1 MGSIDTSAR
10 RKAWLLVILL
20 LLLLVLAVAWKAYVP
35 ADGEGIKPLLAQLR
49 LGSAGMSPWL
59 AIACVLL
66 ASVVA
71 VPLGVIIVAC
81 ALLFPPLTATAY
93 VLIGATLGGIG
104 SYSLGNYLGHDG
116 LQRFAGE
123 RINSVSRRLA
133 ERGLLS
139 VIIIRLLPIAP
150 FAIVNMIAGAS
161 HLRLRDFIPGT
172 LIGMLP
178 GTLIIA
184 FSVAHLQLWFA
195 AQRFLFP
202 S

>member
-1 MGSIDTSAR
+1 MRSSPRFAHLRVLTLI
-10 RKAWLLVILL
+10 V
-20 LLLLVLAVAWKAYVP
+20 LLLVLIALAVAWKAYAP
-35 ADGEGIKPLLAQLR
+35 ADSQGMAAFLDSLR
-49 LGSAGMSPWL
+49 QGLGSVPPWL
-59 AIACVLL
+59 ALSGVLV
-66 ASVVA
+66 ASIVA
-71 VPLGVIIVAC
+71 VPLGVIIIAS
-81 ALLFPPLTATAY
+81 ALLFGPLPAILY
-93 VLIGATLGGIG
+93 VLTGATLGGMV
-104 SYSLGNYLGHDG
+104 SYGIGNYLGHDG

-123 RINSVSRRLA
+123 RINRISRRLA

-184 FSVAHLQLWFA
+184 FSVGHLHQWLA
-195 AQRFLFP
+195 A
-202 S
+202 

>member
-1 MGSIDTSAR
+1 MKSSPRFAR
-10 RKAWLLVILL
+10 MRLLTLIVLL
-20 LLLLVLAVAWKAYVP
+20 LALIALAVAWKAYAP
-35 ADGEGIKPLLAQLR
+35 ADSQGMAEFLDSLR
-49 LGSAGMSPWL
+49 QSLGSLPPWL
-59 AIACVLL
+59 ALAGVLV
-66 ASVVA
+66 ASIIA
-71 VPLGVIIVAC
+71 VPLGVIIVAS
-81 ALLFPPLTATAY
+81 ALLFGPLPATLY
-93 VLIGATLGGIG
+93 VLIGATLGGMV
-104 SYSLGNYLGHDG
+104 SYGIGNYLGHDG

-123 RINSVSRRLA
+123 RINRISRRLA

-184 FSVAHLQLWFA
+184 FSVGQLQQWLA
-195 AQRFLFP
+195 T
-202 S
+202 

>member
-1 MGSIDTSAR
+1 MTSPPRFAR
-10 RKAWLLVILL
+10 LRVLTLIG
-20 LLLLVLAVAWKAYVP
+20 LVLALVALAIVWNIYAPDDSKRMT
-35 ADGEGIKPLLAQLR
+35 ELLASLR
-49 LGSAGMSPWL
+49 LNAATLSPWL
-59 AIACVLL
+59 VLAAVLL
-66 ASVVA
+66 ASIVA

-81 ALLFPPLTATAY
+81 ALLLGPWPATAY
-93 VLIGATLGGIG
+93 VLTGATVGGVV
-104 SYSLGNYLGHDG
+104 SYGVGNYLGHDG

-123 RINSVSRRLA
+123 RINRISRRLA

-184 FSVAHLQLWFA
+184 FSVGQVVRWLS
-195 AQRFLFP
+195 P
-202 S
+202 

>member
-1 MGSIDTSAR
+1 MTSPPRYAQLR
-10 RKAWLLVILL
+10 VLTLIGLL
-20 LLLLVLAVAWKAYVP
+20 LALVALAVVWNIYVPDDSQGMAELLASLRLSAGSLPAWLVLA
-35 ADGEGIKPLLAQLR
+35 G
-49 LGSAGMSPWL
+49 
-59 AIACVLL
+59 VLL
-66 ASVVA
+66 ASIVA
-71 VPLGVIIVAC
+71 VPLGIIIVAS
-81 ALLFPPLTATAY
+81 ALLFGPLPATAY
-93 VLIGATLGGIG
+93 ILTGATLGGVV
-104 SYSLGNYLGHDG
+104 SYGIGNYLGHDG

-123 RINSVSRRLA
+123 RINRISRRLA

-184 FSVAHLQLWFA
+184 FSVGQLQVAGVVGGLID
-195 AQRFLFP
+195 
-202 S
+202 